1 MGRRVYNSRRST
13 QLQAEPDDV
22 NRRTTLTEGQEPVAE
37 AAAGRE
43 SPAEYGP
50 RRTKD
55 SIMATTVIGA
65 HTLEHMYGRG
75 FLVLI
80 TAIYVALGLN
90 PIQAGLIDGVRQLA
104 GGATSMSGGFFVDIF
119 QHRRAQVL
127 TISLALIGV
136 GYFLVAISP
145 AYWQVLAA
153 LAIAS
158 AGTAMW
164 HPPALGLLAQRFP
177 ARRGLF
183 ISMHRSTGNVGDWIG
198 PLIVSGLLIVTS
210 WRWIVGGGAP
220 IMLVL
225 AAAIFLLL
233 RNVDGPPLPGV
244 DYKQKIKTQ
253 LRDMVDSFRGTGM
266 WSIFTVSAVR
276 GMGDRSLLWVI
287 PLYLSDDLNFSTFWV
302 GFHVALF
309 AVPGIVTGPLF
320 GALSDRIGRK
330 LITMFIM
337 AITGVITLAIVML
350 GDSWGMTA
358 AVFLYGVFIFTVNS
372 LTQAAAIDVA
382 EGKGLEGTFIGLMW
396 GSNAF
401 FGAMASIAAGV
412 LAEYYGWSSAFY
424 LAAGLYFLG
433 FAISA
438 LMPSGRMRGRAG

>member
-1 MGRRVYNSRRST
+1 
-13 QLQAEPDDV
+13 
-22 NRRTTLTEGQEPVAE
+22 
-37 AAAGRE
+37 
-43 SPAEYGP
+43 
-50 RRTKD
+50 
-55 SIMATTVIGA
+55 MATTVIGA

-80 TAIYVALGLN
+80 TAIYVSLGLN
-90 PIQAGLIDGVRQLA
+90 PIQAGLLDGVRQLA
-104 GGATSMSGGFFVDIF
+104 GGATSMTGGFFVDVF

-127 TISLALIGV
+127 TASLALIGV
-136 GYFLVAISP
+136 GYFLVSISP
-145 AYWQVLAA
+145 AYWQVLVA
-153 LAIAS
+153 LGIAS

-177 ARRGLF
+177 TRRGLF

-198 PLIVSGLLIVTS
+198 PLIVSGLLAVIG

-220 IMLVL
+220 IMLIL
-225 AAAIFLLL
+225 ATAIFLLL
-233 RNVDGPPLPGV
+233 RHVDGPPLPGV
-244 DYKQKIKTQ
+244 DYKEKIKTQ
-253 LRDMVDSFRGTGM
+253 LRSMVDSFRGTGM

-287 PLYLSDDLNFSTFWV
+287 PLYLSNDLGFSDFWV

-309 AVPGIVTGPLF
+309 AVPGIITGPLF

-330 LITMFIM
+330 PITMLVMIC
-337 AITGVITLAIVML
+337 TGFITLAIVML
-350 GDSWGMTA
+350 GDSWAMTVM
-358 AVFLYGVFIFTVNS
+358 VFLFGVFIFTVNS

-382 EGKGLEGTFIGLMW
+382 EGKGLEGSFIGLMW

-412 LAEYYGWSSAFY
+412 LADYAGWASAFY
-424 LAAGLYFLG
+424 LAAGLYFFG
-433 FAISA
+433 FAVSA
-438 LMPSGRMRGRAG
+438 LMPGGRARL

>member
-1 MGRRVYNSRRST
+1 M
-13 QLQAEPDDV
+13 AEI
-22 NRRTTLTEGQEPVAE
+22 THHE
-37 AAAGRE
+37 APPLPGE
-43 SPAEYGP
+43 

-55 SIMATTVIGA
+55 PVMATTVIGA

-104 GGATSMSGGFFVDIF
+104 GGATSMSGGFFVDVF

-127 TISLALIGV
+127 SVSLLLIAV
-136 GYFLVAISP
+136 GYFLVSIAPTYGLI
-145 AYWQVLAA
+145 LAA

-183 ISMHRSTGNVGDWIG
+183 ISMHRSTGNIGDWIG
-198 PLIVSGLLIVTS
+198 PLIVGVLLGGVAWWPWAWTVG

-225 AAAIFLLL
+225 SVAIFLLL

-244 DYKQKIKTQ
+244 DYKQKMKTQ

-287 PLYLSDDLNFSTFWV
+287 PLYLSKDLGFSSFWV

-350 GDSWGMTA
+350 GAGWGMTA

-438 LMPSGRMRGRAG
+438 LMPGGKARAGA

>member
-1 MGRRVYNSRRST
+1 MA
-13 QLQAEPDDV
+13 QI
-22 NRRTTLTEGQEPVAE
+22 
-37 AAAGRE
+37 AAGGQ

-55 SIMATTVIGA
+55 PIMATTVIGA

-80 TAIYVALGLN
+80 TAIYVSLGLN
-90 PIQAGLIDGVRQLA
+90 PIQAGLLDGVRQLA
-104 GGATSMSGGFFVDIF
+104 GGATSMSGGFFVDVF

-127 TISLALIGV
+127 TASLALIGI
-136 GYFLVAISP
+136 GYFLVSISP

-177 ARRGLF
+177 DRRGLF

-198 PLIVSGLLIVTS
+198 PLIVSGLLAIIG

-220 IMLVL
+220 IMLIL
-225 AAAIFLLL
+225 ATAIFLLL

-244 DYKQKIKTQ
+244 DYRAKIRKQ

-287 PLYLSDDLNFSTFWV
+287 PLYLSRDLGFSDFWV

-309 AVPGIVTGPLF
+309 AVPGIVTGPVF

-330 LITMFIM
+330 PITMFVM
-337 AITGVITLAIVML
+337 VATGVITLAIVML
-350 GDSWGMTA
+350 GDSWGMTVM
-358 AVFLYGVFIFTVNS
+358 VFVFGMFIFTVNS

-382 EGKGLEGTFIGLMW
+382 EGKGLEGTFLGLMW

-412 LAEYYGWSSAFY
+412 LADYAGWASAFY
-424 LAAGLYFLG
+424 LASGLYFFG
-433 FAISA
+433 FFVSL
-438 LMPSGRMRGRAG
+438 LMPSGKRVI

>member
-1 MGRRVYNSRRST
+1 M
-13 QLQAEPDDV
+13 
-22 NRRTTLTEGQEPVAE
+22 
-37 AAAGRE
+37 
-43 SPAEYGP
+43 
-50 RRTKD
+50 
-55 SIMATTVIGA
+55 
-65 HTLEHMYGRG
+65 
-75 FLVLI
+75 LI

-127 TISLALIGV
+127 TFSLLLIAV
-136 GYFLVAISP
+136 GYFLVSIAPTYGLI
-145 AYWQVLAA
+145 LAA

-198 PLIVSGLLIVTS
+198 PLIVGVLLGGAAWWPWDWAVH

-225 AAAIFLLL
+225 SMAIFLLL
-233 RNVDGPPLPGV
+233 RNVDGPALPGV
-244 DYKQKIKTQ
+244 DYKQKMKQQ
-253 LRDMVDSFRGTGM
+253 LRDMADSFRGTGM

-287 PLYLSDDLNFSTFWV
+287 PLYLSKDLDFSNFWV

-320 GALSDRIGRK
+320 GELSDRIGRK
-330 LITMFIM
+330 SIIMFIM

-350 GDSWGMTA
+350 GDGWDMTA

-401 FGAMASIAAGV
+401 FGAMASIAAGA

-438 LMPSGRMRGRAG
+438 LMPSGKARAR

>member
-1 MGRRVYNSRRST
+1 MAQV
-13 QLQAEPDDV
+13 
-22 NRRTTLTEGQEPVAE
+22 
-37 AAAGRE
+37 AAGRE

-55 SIMATTVIGA
+55 PIMATTVIGA

-80 TAIYVALGLN
+80 PAIYVALGLN
-90 PIQAGLIDGVRQLA
+90 PIQAGLIDGMRQLA
-104 GGATSMSGGFFVDIF
+104 GGATSMTGGFFVDVF

-127 TISLALIGV
+127 TLSLLLIGV
-136 GYFLVAISP
+136 GYLLVSIAPTYGLI
-145 AYWQVLAA
+145 LAA

-198 PLIVSGLLIVTS
+198 PLIVGVLLGGVAWWPWDWTVG

-220 IMLVL
+220 VMLIL
-225 AAAIFLLL
+225 STAIFLLL

-244 DYKQKIKTQ
+244 DYGEKIKGQ
-253 LRDMVDSFRGTGM
+253 LRDIASSFRGTGM

-287 PLYLSDDLNFSTFWV
+287 PLYLSDDLGFGEFWV

-309 AVPGIVTGPLF
+309 AVPGIFTGPLF
-320 GALSDRIGRK
+320 GALSDRIGHK
-330 LITMFIM
+330 LIIMFIM
-337 AITGVITLAIVML
+337 AATGAITLGIVMM

-358 AVFLYGVFIFTVNS
+358 MVFLFGVFIFTVNS

-412 LAEYYGWSSAFY
+412 LADFAGWASAFY

-438 LMPSGRMRGRAG
+438 LMPPGRARMA

>member
-1 MGRRVYNSRRST
+1 MAQV
-13 QLQAEPDDV
+13 
-22 NRRTTLTEGQEPVAE
+22 
-37 AAAGRE
+37 AAGRQ
-43 SPAEYGP
+43 SPAESGQ

-55 SIMATTVIGA
+55 PIMATTVIGA

-80 TAIYVALGLN
+80 PAIYVAMGLN
-90 PIQAGLIDGVRQLA
+90 PIQAGLLDGVRQLA
-104 GGATSMSGGFFVDIF
+104 GGATSMTGGFFVDIF
-119 QHRRAQVL
+119 QHRRSQVL
-127 TISLALIGV
+127 TLSLALIGV
-136 GYFLVAISP
+136 GYLLVSIAPSYALI
-145 AYWQVLAA
+145 LAA

-177 ARRGLF
+177 RRRGLF
-183 ISMHRSTGNVGDWIG
+183 ISMHRSTGNLGDWIG
-198 PLIVSGLLIVTS
+198 PLIVGALLGSAAGAAEWWGSEWWPWDWSIN

-225 AAAIFLLL
+225 ATAIFVLL

-244 DYKQKIKTQ
+244 DYKEKIKAQ
-253 LRDMVDSFRGTGM
+253 LRSMVDSFRGTGM

-287 PLYLSDDLNFSTFWV
+287 PFYLKDDLGYGNISI

-309 AVPGIVTGPLF
+309 AMPGIVTGPLF

-330 LITMFIM
+330 WITMFIM
-337 AITGVITLAIVML
+337 GATGVITLAIVMM
-350 GDSWGMTA
+350 GGGWGMTA
-358 AVFLYGVFIFTVNS
+358 MVFLFGVFIFTVNS
-372 LTQAAAIDVA
+372 MTQAAAIDVA
-382 EGKGLEGTFIGLMW
+382 QGKGLEGSFIGLMW

-401 FGAMASIAAGV
+401 FGAMASIAAGA
-412 LAEYYGWSSAFY
+412 LAEFAGWSSAFY
-424 LAAGLYFLG
+424 MAAGLYFFG
-433 FAISA
+433 FAVSV
-438 LMPSGRMRGRAG
+438 LMPNRRRLV